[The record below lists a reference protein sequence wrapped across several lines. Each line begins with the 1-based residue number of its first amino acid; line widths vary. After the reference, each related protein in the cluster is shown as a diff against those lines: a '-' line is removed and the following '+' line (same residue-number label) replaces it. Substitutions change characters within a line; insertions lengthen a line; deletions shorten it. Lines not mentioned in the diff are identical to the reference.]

1 VVADDPFRALR
12 HRPTRSA
19 VLLDFD
25 GTLAPIVD
33 DPDAAWPR
41 DGVADVLGRLA
52 RKFALVAVLSG
63 RPVDFLAGR
72 LPAEVLISGLYGLEL
87 SQNGRRS
94 DHAQAGA
101 WREVVADVAA
111 SSDAHGPSGMRV
123 ERKGLSL
130 TLHYR
135 TRPKLAKAVKDWAD
149 GQAARSGLVAHP
161 AKMSVELH
169 PPVDADKGSAL
180 IELCRAADVRAAM
193 YVGDDRGDLPAFIA
207 LEQLATE
214 GVDIVRVAVAGP
226 ETPVDVTEAADVLVE
241 GTPGVL
247 ELLESLAGR

>member
-1 VVADDPFRALR
+1 MAEDPFRSLR
-12 HRPTRSA
+12 RRPGRSA
-19 VLLDFD
+19 VLVDFD

-33 DPDAAWPR
+33 DPDLAAPA
-41 DGVADVLGRLA
+41 GGAADVLRRLA
-52 RKFALVAVLSG
+52 HRFALVAVVSG
-63 RPVDFLAGR
+63 RPVDFLTKHV
-72 LPAEVLISGLYGLEL
+72 PAEVMVSGLYGLEL
-87 SQNGRRS
+87 SRDGRRT
-94 DHAQAGA
+94 DHPQAGA

-111 SSDAHGPSGMRV
+111 SSDAHGPAGMRV

-135 TRPKLAKAVKDWAD
+135 THPELAEAVGRWARA
-149 GQAARSGLVAHP
+149 QAARSGLVVHG

-193 YVGDDRGDLPAFIA
+193 YIGDDRGDLPAFAA
-207 LEQLATE
+207 LEQLATD
-214 GVDIVRVAVAGP
+214 GIDVVRVAVAGP
-226 ETPVDVTEAADVLVE
+226 ETPVEVIEAADVLVE

-247 ELLESLAGR
+247 ELLESLARG